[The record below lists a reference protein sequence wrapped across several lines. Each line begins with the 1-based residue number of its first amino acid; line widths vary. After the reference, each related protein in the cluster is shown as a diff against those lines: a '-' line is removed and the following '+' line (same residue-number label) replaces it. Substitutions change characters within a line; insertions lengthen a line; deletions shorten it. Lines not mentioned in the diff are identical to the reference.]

1 MMVTALCFTLTL
13 NVWLL
18 SASKAQDGALGLIV
32 PSRLQVFEFESVF
45 LDCESLDGWAEW
57 RVCWRTREGINTCSH
72 NSGRHNIST
81 GFTFD
86 SGEYWCEGGGRRSN
100 TVNITV
106 TDGSVI
112 LESPV
117 RPLMEGDAVTLRCR
131 NSAPSHL
138 PADFYK
144 DGCFFQQSSTAQI
157 TISAVSKSDEGL
169 YRCNISGSGQSAES
183 LMMVTE
189 RSFRYPECHKETH
202 PSSHNAPWIA
212 VTSLLVAL
220 LLAVGLFYIYKN
232 FSPASLLQS
241 ARGLAALCFSYM
253 GPTSTSSDQPREH
266 QPVPVEAGF
275 AELTYATVNKQR
287 KTKEDDGTKQ
297 LYYTLSPVAG
307 VSICSGRAVATSGTA
322 PRLTVDEALYSAIR

>member
-13 NVWLL
+13 NVLLL
-18 SASKAQDGALGLIV
+18 SASKAPDGALGLIV
-32 PSRLQVFEFESVF
+32 PSRLQVFEHESLS
-45 LDCESLDGWAEW
+45 LDCESLDGWAGW
-57 RVCWRTREGINTCSH
+57 RVCWRTSEGFSTCSH
-72 NSGRHNIST
+72 NSGRHNIRIGYTS
-81 GFTFD
+81 D

-144 DGCFFQQSSTAQI
+144 DGRLFQQSSTAQI

-241 ARGLAALCFSYM
+241 ARGLALCFSYM